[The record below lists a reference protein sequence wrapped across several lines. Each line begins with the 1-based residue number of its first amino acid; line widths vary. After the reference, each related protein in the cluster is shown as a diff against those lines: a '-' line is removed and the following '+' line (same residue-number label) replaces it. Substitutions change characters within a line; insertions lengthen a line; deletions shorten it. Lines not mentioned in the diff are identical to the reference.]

1 MRLCSAAILQCRA
14 CKLVFTLDAGPAPT
28 PSPPP
33 TSNAS
38 INLHHQLQLQQLQVR
53 YSEQVLHSCPVSY
66 HFAAS
71 HLPSIDVSTAV
82 GITFS
87 ITFIMAFSLG
97 VLVTICISCISKTRS
112 KTTSPHLSTP
122 NAPYEV
128 VGIDQKKMDVIPLEN
143 NDAYGT
149 VK

>member
-1 MRLCSAAILQCRA
+1 MS
-14 CKLVFTLDAGPAPT
+14 
-28 PSPPP
+28 
-33 TSNAS
+33 
-38 INLHHQLQLQQLQVR
+38 
-53 YSEQVLHSCPVSY
+53 
-66 HFAAS
+66 
-71 HLPSIDVSTAV
+71 SIDVSTVV
-82 GITFS
+82 GITVS

-112 KTTSPHLSTP
+112 KTTSPHPSTP

-128 VGIDQKKMDVIPLEN
+128 VGINQKKIDVIPLEN

>member
-1 MRLCSAAILQCRA
+1 M
-14 CKLVFTLDAGPAPT
+14 
-28 PSPPP
+28 
-33 TSNAS
+33 
-38 INLHHQLQLQQLQVR
+38 
-53 YSEQVLHSCPVSY
+53 
-66 HFAAS
+66 
-71 HLPSIDVSTAV
+71 PSIDTSTVV

-112 KTTSPHLSTP
+112 KTTSPLPSTP

-128 VGIDQKKMDVIPLEN
+128 VGINQKKIDVISLES

-149 VK
+149 VI

>member
-1 MRLCSAAILQCRA
+1 M
-14 CKLVFTLDAGPAPT
+14 
-28 PSPPP
+28 
-33 TSNAS
+33 
-38 INLHHQLQLQQLQVR
+38 
-53 YSEQVLHSCPVSY
+53 
-66 HFAAS
+66 
-71 HLPSIDVSTAV
+71 PSIGVSTAV

-112 KTTSPHLSTP
+112 KTTSPHPSTP

>member
-1 MRLCSAAILQCRA
+1 MW
-14 CKLVFTLDAGPAPT
+14 
-28 PSPPP
+28 
-33 TSNAS
+33 N
-38 INLHHQLQLQQLQVR
+38 
-53 YSEQVLHSCPVSY
+53 VLY
-66 HFAAS
+66 HFAAG

-112 KTTSPHLSTP
+112 KTTSPHPTTF

-128 VGIDQKKMDVIPLEN
+128 VGMNQKIDVIPLES
-143 NDAYGT
+143 NDAYET